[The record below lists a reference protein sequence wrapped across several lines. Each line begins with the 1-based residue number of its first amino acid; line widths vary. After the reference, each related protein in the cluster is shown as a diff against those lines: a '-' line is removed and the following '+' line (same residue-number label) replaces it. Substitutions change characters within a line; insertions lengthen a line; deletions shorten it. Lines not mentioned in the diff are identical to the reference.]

1 MDYDNTNRGAIF
13 RNEKKST
20 EKHPDMNGSI
30 NIEGKEYWISG
41 WSNVSKQVLNTYHC
55 QYLQKMSNLHSLSQR
70 HLIALTLM
78 MTYLSRG

>member
-41 WSNVSKQVLNTYHC
+41 WSNVSKAGAK
-55 QYLQKMSNLHSLSQR
+55 YLSLSVSAKDEQPTQSKPAPSNAVEFDDD
-70 HLIALTLM
+70 LPF
-78 MTYLSRG
+78 